1 MKVSRIHSS
10 INNQYK
16 KQNSAFTQN
25 LAANTFKTNFNNYNN
40 KLTQNDVFVR
50 LAAAST
56 RDARIE
62 KELTDMGLI

>member
-1 MKVSRIHSS
+1 MRVSPIHSL

-16 KQNSAFTQN
+16 QNYAEFKQYSATNALN
-25 LAANTFKTNFNNYNN
+25 LSFYNN
-40 KLTQNDVFVR
+40 RINQYDVFVR

-62 KELTDMGLI
+62 KELIDMGLI

>member
-1 MKVSRIHSS
+1 MRVSPIQSL

-16 KQNSAFTQN
+16 QNNAAFKQNSA
-25 LAANTFKTNFNNYNN
+25 TNALKLSFYNN
-40 KLTQNDVFVR
+40 RITQNDVFVR

-62 KELTDMGLI
+62 KELIDMGLI

>member
-1 MKVSRIHSS
+1 MD
-10 INNQYK
+10 NY
-16 KQNSAFTQN
+16 
-25 LAANTFKTNFNNYNN
+25 TFKTSFYNNYNN